1 MPTTVVVS
9 RVVSLSSRENGM
21 DIYLAQR
28 SINTYLIKYNN
39 SNIYRAFTL
48 CQPLF
53 QVLLTIYQLLL
64 TLVLYWL
71 IVSMNCLWCSG
82 WLSDHI

>member
-1 MPTTVVVS
+1 MPTAVVVS

-21 DIYLAQR
+21 DIYLAQH

-53 QVLLTIYQLLL
+53 QVLLFQ
-64 TLVLYWL
+64 VLFQVTFDISSVL
-71 IVSMNCLWCSG
+71 ADC
-82 WLSDHI
+82 